1 MIKCQKLKGETPV
14 LALTEAS
21 SKKIVLTGD
30 SMVNGIS
37 EKGLSVNHKVKAVNF
52 PGDTSEKILKKLDGI
67 IKEKA
72 DDVIVHA

>member
-1 MIKCQKLKGETPV
+1 MMKCLKLKGETPV

-37 EKGLSVNHKVKAVNF
+37 KKGLSVNHKVKAW
-52 PGDTSEKILKKLDGI
+52 TLE
-67 IKEKA
+67 
-72 DDVIVHA
+72 VIQVKRF